1 MSSALP
7 LTPGMAQTVVR
18 SFSEMALHNTKT
30 LGLSP
35 RQQELN
41 WYWSWF
47 TTVRYGNR
55 KVEWDGSESVDKI
68 DAEAIC
74 QAGVLPGGFY
84 DAGVSFPLR
93 FRKPTSPYNLPR
105 VIVNRFTSLLFSERT
120 HPKIT
125 CAVSEQ
131 IEDYVS
137 GLAEACRLWSKFSEA
152 RTFGGATGT
161 FCVGFKFMDGKPVVE
176 VHDPRWVT
184 PVFKNKESMELE
196 AIDKRWMWPEH
207 MLDDKG
213 EYQPV
218 WFWSRRII
226 NGTVDVVWNK
236 VPVGDGKEP
245 NWNAH
250 PPDQAVE
257 HGFGECPVQWGQNVP
272 VLDSEDGEPDC
283 LGTFDMI
290 EEMDALISQSGTAL
304 KQNLDPTVVIATDMK
319 LREIDKGSDN
329 AIKIEKGGSAT
340 YMEGNFGGSKAGLE
354 HAMKLRELVLEVA
367 QCVLDQEDDHAKTAT
382 EARQNMASMESRV
395 DVLREQYGQQ
405 GILPL
410 LGKMLRAIQKLTTT
424 ETVNEQG
431 QVERAEIK
439 LPPRVIV
446 GKDGTKTVQARELP
460 DDVEPVLGIEWPP
473 QRRPTPEEVQTMGAA
488 VSGMKTNG
496 VVSLERA
503 VHMLQAFTGIED
515 PQAEIDLINSEAK
528 EREAEAQAKAAA
540 AWGR

>member
-7 LTPGMAQTVVR
+7 MMPGAAAAAVR
-18 SFSEMALHNTKT
+18 TFSDIAIHNVKT
-30 LGLSP
+30 LGLTP
-35 RQQELN
+35 RQQALN
-41 WYWSWF
+41 WLWSWYA
-47 TTVRYGNR
+47 TVRYDTR
-55 KVEWDGSESVDKI
+55 TVAWDGSEVVDKI

-74 QAGVLPGGFY
+74 QSGVIPGGFF
-84 DAGVSFPLR
+84 DAGIMFPLR

-131 IEDYVS
+131 VEDFVT
-137 GLAEACRLWSKFSEA
+137 GLADACRLWSKFSEA

-184 PVFKNKESMELE
+184 PMFKDKESKELE

-207 MLDDKG
+207 MLDEHG

-218 WFWSRRII
+218 WYWTRRII
-226 NGTVDVVWNK
+226 NANADVVWNK

-257 HGFGECPVQWGQNVP
+257 HGFGECPVIWGQNVP
-272 VLDSEDGEPDC
+272 VIDSEDGEPDC

-304 KQNLDPTVVIATDMK
+304 KQNLDPTLVIATDMK

-329 AIKIEKGGSAT
+329 AIKIEKGGSAS
-340 YMEGNFGGSKAGLE
+340 YMEGDFAGSTTGLA

-367 QCVLDQEDDHAKTAT
+367 QCILDQEDDHAKTAT

-410 LGKMLRAIQKLTTT
+410 LSKMLRAIAKLSATK
-424 ETVNEQG
+424 TVNDKG
-431 QVERAEIK
+431 QIERPEIK

-446 GKDGTKTVQARELP
+446 AKDGTKTVKARELP
-460 DDVEPVLGIEWPP
+460 DDVEHVLGIEWPP
-473 QRRPTPEEVQTMGAA
+473 QRRPTTEEVQVMGTA
-488 VSGMKTNG
+488 VGNMKTNG

-503 VHMLQAFTGIED
+503 VHMLQPFTSVED
-515 PQAEIDLINSEAK
+515 PQTEIDLINSEAK